1 MCHTAILRQ
10 RQNRFFSSN
19 SNSWLPTRP
28 DMPRKSQTPQN
39 TLKEGYQWSTIRNGK
54 AGKGWKSWVS
64 MPWPWHETVRDLHYT
79 KWSHLAEIH
88 EGILTDDR
96 QCSGHACQCSASAL
110 AKLAWFHLLA
120 KGSLMCARE
129 VCTCTFYCL
138 LDPKSKTG
146 AEELSRG

>member
-88 EGILTDDR
+88 EGILTVDGWQAV
-96 QCSGHACQCSASAL
+96 QCSGQCMQCSGKTCMIPSAC
-110 AKLAWFHLLA
+110 KR
-120 KGSLMCARE
+120 LMCARE

-138 LDPKSKTG
+138 LDTKSKTG